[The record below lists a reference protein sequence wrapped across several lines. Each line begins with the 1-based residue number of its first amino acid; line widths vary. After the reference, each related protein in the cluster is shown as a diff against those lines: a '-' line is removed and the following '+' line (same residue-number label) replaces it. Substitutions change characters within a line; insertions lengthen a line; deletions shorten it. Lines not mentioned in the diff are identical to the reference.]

1 MAHQRLRAVGDQGQA
16 QVLVSLQKVVALTHA
31 SLSISSDASPWREI
45 AVVWLLSA
53 LFWVFNIEQLCL
65 IRFNLTS
72 TLLCSALHPP
82 SQQ

>member
-45 AVVWLLSA
+45 AVVWEREISDMKPAKLAYDQWRTLGA
-53 LFWVFNIEQLCL
+53 LAKIKIKTVRQD
-65 IRFNLTS
+65 S
-72 TLLCSALHPP
+72 
-82 SQQ
+82 